1 MGGELVEEAQHF
13 LISPQIM
20 DDEVIDDLLEEAY
33 PFFGFKH
40 SVEDILEGIF
50 VHASLIL
57 LDLDGKLILQV
68 ILKDVL
74 VAISELEVS
83 VFVRSQDHL
92 DDEAAIFGRE
102 LFQFGEHLL
111 QDLVHEFLFAVLL
124 GGG

>member
-92 DDEAAIFGRE
+92 DDEAAI
-102 LFQFGEHLL
+102 
-111 QDLVHEFLFAVLL
+111 
-124 GGG
+124 